1 MEFENCDSNAD
12 KVKLYESVRKRLG
25 EIYED
30 EPDEFGPASV
40 SENPYKD
47 LDDVN
52 EFDLRE
58 YQRESKDRK
67 GTNTKRIF
75 SCPRESKEFE
85 AEIFFLL
92 EAIIFEIFHIIAIF
106 FNSG

>member
-12 KVKLYESVRKRLG
+12 KVKLYESVRKGLG

-75 SCPRESKEFE
+75 SCPRERKEFE
-85 AEIFFLL
+85 AKIFFLL